1 MTRPISEQALEDAI
15 CKHLASN
22 RYILRPHA
30 AYDKS
35 LCLDAGPLIDF
46 IQATQP
52 KVWEKYREQHGESAR
67 DSFLR
72 RVSQAIESDGVVTV
86 LRQGVKATGCKFKL
100 AFFKPETTLNAD
112 TEVLYQ
118 ANQYSAIRQV
128 RYSEKTDH
136 SLDLAIF
143 LNGLPLFTAELKNP
157 LNGQDVTD
165 AITQYRSDRDPREPM
180 FALGRCVAH
189 FAVDPFL
196 VYMTTQLKADK
207 TVFLPF
213 NIGNGEG
220 KNKGAGNPSPKLGS
234 GFSTSY
240 LWEDIWSADRV
251 LELVQYFVQDI
262 RDRDDD
268 GKLQRKVIFPRYH
281 QLDAVRDLVADARKN
296 GPGHNYLIQHS
307 AGSGKSN
314 SIAWLAHRLA
324 SLHGPDGNRV
334 FETVIVVTDRV
345 ALDRQLSGTVSSFE
359 QTAGLVEHID
369 KGGRHLREALEAGK
383 QIIITT
389 LQKFPVVLEQV
400 RQMEEEWK
408 KQKGI
413 PTSTGS
419 PSAAHESTGYYE
431 ENPDA
436 VTAPVHEAAS
446 TLGNAQIEDDIA
458 DAMAEKLKSRGA
470 SSSTKSV
477 FYRPGGN
484 RFALILDEAHSS
496 QGGDASKDM
505 KKALRVSSDDEE
517 ELTAAELA
525 QKDQEARGR
534 MKNVSTFAFTATPKE
549 RTLELFGV
557 KKSGGGFEPFSLYSM
572 RQAIE
577 EGFILDVLKNFY
589 SYRTF
594 WTLLEK
600 VKSTKKYDRQKAS
613 RLLVRFVAE
622 HPDTI
627 REKVEVICEHLN
639 DKVLPQINERGRA
652 MLVTSSRQNAVTY
665 KLEVDKYL
673 EEQGLKWKAIVAFSG
688 TVEDEATGVPYTE
701 PGMNGFSDSQ
711 TASKFATEP
720 YRLLIVANKFQTGFD
735 QPMLHTMYVDKSLSG
750 VNAVQTLSRLNRVL
764 PPHKTD
770 TCILDFANNADA
782 VKEAFSKYYGQTS
795 LNDSTDPDDLYK
807 IEGKMKQYGF
817 FFPPDVEQFAN
828 VFNKPRAKMDQVYA
842 SLSEVKSRVESASEA
857 EQKEFRTLLHRY
869 TDLYAFLGQV
879 ISFSD
884 HELEQLF
891 QFCRCVVRILPVP
904 KEDQPKEL
912 RNFVDINNV
921 RLVQAAKENI
931 SPDASKGELK
941 HHDVSANV
949 SGETNE
955 DLQPLSEILKL
966 LNDRFGTNFE
976 PEDEEFLETL
986 EQKLDQDQ
994 GLAASFAVN
1003 TRENARL
1010 TFDHKVRD
1018 HVQDMIDTNF
1028 KFFKQINDKP
1038 EFADYLNNLLFDR
1051 YSERKTG
1058 LDDAR

>member
-1 MTRPISEQALEDAI
+1 MTKPISEQALEDAI
-15 CKHLASN
+15 CNHLAGH

-30 AYDKS
+30 AFDKS

-52 KVWEKYREQHGESAR
+52 KVWEKYREHHGESAR

-72 RVSQAIESDGVVTV
+72 RVSQAIDSDGVVTV

-100 AFFKPETTLNAD
+100 AYFKPETTLNSE

-118 ANQYSAIRQV
+118 ANQYSAIRQL
-128 RYSEKTDH
+128 RYSEKSDH

-165 AITQYRSDRDPREPM
+165 AITQYRSDRDPREPL

-196 VYMTTQLKADK
+196 VYMTTHLKAEK

-213 NIGNGEG
+213 NMGNGEG
-220 KNKGAGNPSPKLGS
+220 KNKGAGNPAPKLGN
-234 GFSTSY
+234 GFSTAY

-251 LELVQYFVQDI
+251 LELMQYFVQDI

-281 QLDAVRDLVADARKN
+281 QLEAVHSLVADARIN

-324 SLHGPDGNRV
+324 SLHGSDNNRI
-334 FETVIVVTDRV
+334 FDTVIVVTDRV

-369 KGGRHLREALEAGK
+369 KGGRHLKEALEAGK

-389 LQKFPVVLEQV
+389 LQKFPVVLDQV
-400 RQMEEEWK
+400 RQMEDEWK
-408 KQKGI
+408 KSLRNDEANAPKDLPRRQGFQAAESHTHFVEVQSKSDMDS
-413 PTSTGS
+413 TSKPKFYK
-419 PSAAHESTGYYE
+419 PS
-431 ENPDA
+431 
-436 VTAPVHEAAS
+436 
-446 TLGNAQIEDDIA
+446 
-458 DAMAEKLKSRGA
+458 
-470 SSSTKSV
+470 
-477 FYRPGGN
+477 GN

-496 QGGDASKDM
+496 QGGDASKEM
-505 KKALRVSSDDEE
+505 KKTLRVSSEDEE
-517 ELTAAELA
+517 ELTATELA

-534 MKNVSTFAFTATPKE
+534 LKNVSTFAFTATPKE
-549 RTLELFGV
+549 RTLELFGRRTAI
-557 KKSGGGFEPFSLYSM
+557 GGFEPFSLYSM

-622 HPDTI
+622 HPETI
-627 REKVEVICEHLN
+627 REKVAVICEHLN

-673 EEQGLKWKAIVAFSG
+673 EEQGFKWKAIVAFSG
-688 TVEDEATGVPYTE
+688 TVEDEITGVPYTE
-701 PGMNGFSDSQ
+701 SGMNGFSESQ

-735 QPMLHTMYVDKSLSG
+735 QPMLHTMYVDKSLNG

-764 PPHKTD
+764 PPHKND
-770 TCILDFANNADA
+770 TCILDFANNAEA
-782 VKEAFSKYYGQTS
+782 VKEAFSRYYGQTS
-795 LNDSTDPDDLYK
+795 LSDSTDPDDLYK
-807 IEGKMKQYGF
+807 IEAKMKQYGF
-817 FFPPDVEQFAN
+817 FFPPDLEQFSN
-828 VFNKPRAKMDQVYA
+828 VFYKPRAKMEQIYA
-842 SLSEVKSRVESASEA
+842 SLIEVKSRVASASEA

-869 TDLYAFLGQV
+869 TDLYAFLGQI

-891 QFCRCVVRILPVP
+891 QFCRCLVRVLPVP

-921 RLVQAAKENI
+921 RLVQAAKESI
-931 SPDASKGELK
+931 SPDTSKGELK
-941 HHDVSANV
+941 HHDVSTNV
-949 SGETNE
+949 SGETIE

-1010 TFDHKVRD
+1010 TFNHKVRD
-1018 HVQDMIDTNF
+1018 HVQDMIDSNF

-1051 YSERKTG
+1051 YSERKMVM
-1058 LDDAR
+1058 DDTRDA

>member
-1 MTRPISEQALEDAI
+1 MTKPISEQALEDAI
-15 CKHLASN
+15 CNHLTGN
-22 RYILRPHA
+22 RYILRSHA
-30 AYDKS
+30 AYDRS
-35 LCLDAGPLIDF
+35 LCLDAGPLVDF

-52 KVWEKYREQHGESAR
+52 KVWEKYREHHGDLAR

-72 RVSQAIESDGVVTV
+72 RVSQAIESDGVVAV

-100 AFFKPETTLNAD
+100 AYFKPETTLNSD

-118 ANQYSAIRQV
+118 ANQYSVIRQL
-128 RYSEKTDH
+128 RYSERTDH
-136 SLDLAIF
+136 SLDIALF

-165 AITQYRSDRDPREPM
+165 AITQYRSDRDPREPL

-220 KNKGAGNPSPKLGS
+220 KNKGAGNPPPKLGS

-240 LWEDIWSADRV
+240 LWEDIWSPDRV

-281 QLDAVRDLVADARKN
+281 QLDAVRDLVADAKTN
-296 GPGHNYLIQHS
+296 GPGQNYLIQHS

-324 SLHGPDGNRV
+324 SLHDSDDNRV
-334 FETVIVVTDRV
+334 FDTVIVVTDRV

-369 KGGRHLREALEAGK
+369 KGGRHLKEALEAGK

-389 LQKFPVVLEQV
+389 LQKFPVVLDQV
-400 RQMEEEWK
+400 RQMEDEWK
-408 KQKGI
+408 KSLQSIDTVKPKEASRSPGLQTTESHYHYVEVQDKTAADS
-413 PTSTGS
+413 TSKPKFYK
-419 PSAAHESTGYYE
+419 PS
-431 ENPDA
+431 
-436 VTAPVHEAAS
+436 
-446 TLGNAQIEDDIA
+446 
-458 DAMAEKLKSRGA
+458 
-470 SSSTKSV
+470 
-477 FYRPGGN
+477 GN

-496 QGGDASKDM
+496 QGGDASKEM
-505 KKALRVSSDDEE
+505 KKTLRVSSEDEE
-517 ELTAAELA
+517 ELTATELA

-534 MKNVSTFAFTATPKE
+534 LKNVSTFAFTATPKE
-549 RTLELFGV
+549 RTLELFGRRTAN
-557 KKSGGGFEPFSLYSM
+557 GGFEPFSLYSM

-600 VKSTKKYDRQKAS
+600 IKSTKKYDRQKAS

-622 HPDTI
+622 HPETI

-639 DKVLPQINERGRA
+639 DKVLQQINERGRA

-673 EEQGLKWKAIVAFSG
+673 EEQGFKWKAIVAFSG

-701 PGMNGFSDSQ
+701 SGMNGFSESQ
-711 TASKFATEP
+711 TASKFATDP

-782 VKEAFSKYYGQTS
+782 VREAFSRYYGQTS
-795 LNDSTDPDDLYK
+795 LSDSTDPDDLYK
-807 IEGKMKQYGF
+807 IEAKMKQYGF

-828 VFNKPRAKMDQVYA
+828 VFYKPRAKMEQIYA
-842 SLSEVKSRVESASEA
+842 SLSDVKARVQSASEA

-869 TDLYAFLGQV
+869 TDLYAFLGQI

-891 QFCRCVVRILPVP
+891 QFCRCLVRILPVP

-921 RLVQAAKENI
+921 RLVQAAKETI

-941 HHDVSANV
+941 HHDVSATV
-949 SGETNE
+949 SGESEE

-976 PEDEEFLETL
+976 PQDEEFLETL

-1010 TFDHKVRD
+1010 TFNHKVRD
-1018 HVQDMIDTNF
+1018 HVQDMIDSNF

-1051 YSERKTG
+1051 YSERKSG
-1058 LDDAR
+1058 YE